1 MPTVPEL
8 LQSPVN
14 HPVEAM
20 IVQVQIR
27 QVMESMTNEE
37 VAALLVDH
45 VESEMCVFDLQ
56 ATIVSVAVDRLRST

>member
-20 IVQVQIR
+20 TVQVQIR
-27 QVMESMTNEE
+27 QEMESMTNEE

-45 VESEMCVFDLQ
+45 VWAEMGVMDLE

>member
-8 LQSPVN
+8 LQTPVN

-20 IVQVQIR
+20 IAQVQIR
-27 QVMESMTNEE
+27 QEMESMTNEE

-45 VESEMCVFDLQ
+45 VWAEMRVMNLE
-56 ATIVSVAVDRLRST
+56 ATIVSVAVDRLRAT